1 MNKKKTILIRVL
13 AVVVLLVIAA
23 AMMVIGRGHTVY
35 FDNVA
40 MEYEGKTYANPYR
53 VDVYVKEE
61 RAAKLKAD
69 ERGMASWMG
78 ANFKMTLEI
87 TENKGD
93 EPTTKEFKVKLPQS
107 MDGVIIN
114 IPALLA
120 DLPEEAY
127 LSEFVQTIVEE
138 PEEEEP
144 SDTETD
150 TPVDDL
156 GTDGFE
162 GLGDI

>member
-13 AVVVLLVIAA
+13 AVVFLLVIAA

-40 MEYEGKTYANPYR
+40 MEYEGKTYETPYR

-61 RAAKLKAD
+61 RAAKLKED
-69 ERGMASWMG
+69 ERGMAPWMG

-93 EPTTKEFKVKLPQS
+93 EPSTQEISVKLPQN
-107 MDGVIIN
+107 MDGIILN

-120 DLPEEAY
+120 GLPEEAY
-127 LSEFVQTIVEE
+127 LSEFIQTVVEEE
-138 PEEEEP
+138 PEEEP
-144 SDTETD
+144 SDD
-150 TPVDDL
+150 IPADGL
-156 GTDGFE
+156 GADGFE
-162 GLGDI
+162 VPGDI

>member
-13 AVVVLLVIAA
+13 AVVFLLVIAA

-40 MEYEGKTYANPYR
+40 MEYEGKTYETPYR

-61 RAAKLKAD
+61 RAAKLKED
-69 ERGMASWMG
+69 ERGMAPWMG

-93 EPTTKEFKVKLPQS
+93 EPATQEISVKLPQN
-107 MDGVIIN
+107 MDGIILN

-120 DLPEEAY
+120 GLPEEAY
-127 LSEFVQTIVEE
+127 LSEFIQTVVEEE
-138 PEEEEP
+138 PEEEP
-144 SDTETD
+144 SDD
-150 TPVDDL
+150 IPADGL
-156 GTDGFE
+156 GADGFE
-162 GLGDI
+162 VPGDI

>member
-1 MNKKKTILIRVL
+1 MSKKKVILYRAL
-13 AVVVLLVIAA
+13 AVVLLLAVAA

-40 MEYEGKTYANPYR
+40 LDYNGTSYAAPYR

-61 RAAKLKAD
+61 RAAKLKED
-69 ERGMASWMG
+69 ERGMSSWMG
-78 ANFKMTLEI
+78 QSFKMSLEI

-93 EPTTKEFKVKLPQS
+93 EPTVREMKVKLPYN
-107 MDGVIIN
+107 MDGIILN

-120 DLPEEAY
+120 DLPQEAY
-127 LSEFVQTIVEE
+127 LTQFIPAVVEE
-138 PEEEEP
+138 PEEEEVP
-144 SDTETD
+144 GEG
-150 TPVDDL
+150 DDMMSE
-156 GTDGFE
+156 GMD